1 MHSKLKTFA
10 VILSL
15 ALSASTL
22 AANTASDKQQQQA
35 AADKKAAVAISK
47 LEKPLY
53 SAFTE
58 RYILDDLKQLRIEMA
73 ELKVGLEKVRVETT
87 KQITDREINAV
98 SRSVSYAT
106 DAITYFFYL
115 IAAASSIFVLVGWSS
130 IRDIKERVHKLADEE
145 ITKIVDEYESRL
157 DAIEEQ
163 MKERRQDIE
172 NNREE
177 IELTQ
182 EIQSLWLRAS
192 RENNTANKIII
203 FDNILTL
210 RPDDV
215 EALTQKA
222 DAVLELGEPKWAI
235 NLCNRALEIDPEF
248 GHAFYQLACAY
259 TALDLPEEAIKN
271 LSRAVELVD
280 NYRDDILHEPALD
293 NLHHLPDFQELV
305 RETEEADE
313 T

>member
-1 MHSKLKTFA
+1 MRSKLKTFA
-10 VILSL
+10 FILSI
-15 ALSASTL
+15 ALSANAL
-22 AANTASDKQQQQA
+22 AADAASDKQRQA
-35 AADKKAAVAISK
+35 AADEKAAAAISK
-47 LEKPLY
+47 LEKPMY
-53 SAFTE
+53 NAFTE
-58 RYILDDLKQLRIEMA
+58 RYILDDLKQLRIDMA
-73 ELKVGLEKVRVETT
+73 DIRVGLEKLRVETT

-98 SRSVSYAT
+98 SKSVSYAT

-145 ITKIVDEYESRL
+145 INKIVHEYENRL
-157 DAIEEQ
+157 DKIEEQ
-163 MKERRQDIE
+163 LRERRQDIE

-182 EIQSLWLRAS
+182 EVQNLWLRAT

-235 NLCNRALEIDPEF
+235 NLCNRALEIEPKF

-259 TALDLPEEAIKN
+259 AALEQNDDAIKH
-271 LSRAVELVD
+271 LTQAVNLVD
-280 NYRDDILHEPALD
+280 SYREDILHEPALD
-293 NLHHLPDFQELV
+293 GLHHLPGFQELV
-305 RETEEADE
+305 REVDEHDEA
-313 T
+313 